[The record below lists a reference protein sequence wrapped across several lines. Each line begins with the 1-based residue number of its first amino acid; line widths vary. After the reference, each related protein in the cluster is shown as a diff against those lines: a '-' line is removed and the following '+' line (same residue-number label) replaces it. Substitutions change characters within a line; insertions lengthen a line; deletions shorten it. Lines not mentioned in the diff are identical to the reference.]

1 MSNNNAININAITD
15 TLNSLHIEL
24 EGRIRGI
31 QADLSRGRSQDSQ
44 EQAQETENDE
54 VLHALA
60 ADAHQE
66 LTEIANALLRIRN
79 GTYGVCTGCGDA
91 INPDR
96 LAAYP
101 MAVRC
106 IECANSWA
114 PKDRDAVDYLNAS

>member
-1 MSNNNAININAITD
+1 MSNTTTININTVTNA
-15 TLNSLHIEL
+15 LNLLHTEL
-24 EGRIRGI
+24 ENRLHGI

-60 ADAHQE
+60 ADARGE
-66 LTEIANALLRIRN
+66 LTEIANALSRIRN
-79 GTYGVCTGCGDA
+79 GTYGVCAACGVA
-91 INPDR
+91 IRADR

-106 IECANSWA
+106 VECANA
-114 PKDRDAVDYLNAS
+114 

>member
-1 MSNNNAININAITD
+1 MSKDTAININTMTD
-15 TLNSLHIEL
+15 TLNSLHNEL
-24 EGRIRGI
+24 EKRIQGI

-60 ADAHQE
+60 NDAQRE
-66 LTEIANALLRIRN
+66 LTEIANALTRIHK
-79 GTYGVCTGCGDA
+79 GSYGICAACGEV

-96 LAAYP
+96 LTAYP

-106 IECANSWA
+106 VDCARIA
-114 PKDRDAVDYLNAS
+114 

>member
-1 MSNNNAININAITD
+1 MSKDTAININTITD
-15 TLNSLHIEL
+15 TLNSLHDEL
-24 EGRIRGI
+24 EKRIQGI

-60 ADAHQE
+60 ADARHE
-66 LTEIANALLRIRN
+66 LTEIANAMSRIRN
-79 GTYGVCTGCGDA
+79 GTYGVCVSCGEP

-106 IECANSWA
+106 MDCAQ
-114 PKDRDAVDYLNAS
+114 P

>member
-1 MSNNNAININAITD
+1 MSKDTAININTMTD
-15 TLNSLHIEL
+15 TLNSLHNEL
-24 EGRIRGI
+24 EKRIQGI

-60 ADAHQE
+60 ADARHE
-66 LTEIANALLRIRN
+66 LTEIANAMSRIRN
-79 GTYGVCTGCGDA
+79 GSYGVCVSCGER

-106 IECANSWA
+106 MDCAQ
-114 PKDRDAVDYLNAS
+114 P